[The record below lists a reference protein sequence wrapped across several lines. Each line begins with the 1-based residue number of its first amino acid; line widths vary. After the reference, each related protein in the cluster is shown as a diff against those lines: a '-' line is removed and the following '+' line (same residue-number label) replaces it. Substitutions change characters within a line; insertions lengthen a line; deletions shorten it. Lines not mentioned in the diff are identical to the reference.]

1 MYGIIGNITTH
12 PGRREEFIAILLKST
27 TKMPGCISYVIAR
40 DAADPD
46 TVWVT
51 EVWDSKESHDA
62 SLTLPEVRDAITQ
75 ARPLFAS
82 FGKQVIT
89 SPVGGYGLTPR

>member
-1 MYGIIGNITTH
+1 MYGIIANITTQ
-12 PGRREEFIAILLKST
+12 PGRRDEFVAILLKSIAN
-27 TKMPGCISYVIAR
+27 MPGCVSYVVAN
-40 DAADPD
+40 DSANAD
-46 TVWVT
+46 TVWIT

-62 SLTLPEVRDAITQ
+62 SLTLPEVKQAIAE

-89 SPVGGYGLTPR
+89 TPIGGHGLAPL